1 MAEEILEMVLEQ
13 VRAQSDYPGME
24 HAYNYVF
31 EITTWDPDTGEIIL
45 DHEYRTYATDD
56 FLTEDQALADAEDAF
71 TDAYGLG
78 SSE

>member
-13 VRAQSDYPGME
+13 IRSREDFPGME

-31 EITTWDPDTGEIIL
+31 ELTTWDPDTGEIIL

-56 FLTEDQALADAEDAF
+56 FLSEQEAYAEAGDKF
-71 TDAYGLG
+71 TDVYGLTG
-78 SSE
+78 GE